1 MESDRDDRSEARAA
15 YRVGKGTIAMMDR
28 LGLRGFVFAGLMA
41 LVPAAAAR
49 AQSGATQVRPG
60 LLEEFVSTLVFGLV
74 GIVLAILGFKM
85 FDLVIKADIEKE
97 IFENGNRAA
106 AMLAGAVVIGV
117 CLIVAMTIHS

>member
-1 MESDRDDRSEARAA
+1 
-15 YRVGKGTIAMMDR
+15 MMDR

-41 LVPAAAAR
+41 LVPATAAR